1 MKKRNWD
8 CPAVQIAIFFTP
20 LIVQA
25 STSLKGAFLSISKSG
40 EDSSIAQEDE
50 TVENPKKRTKI
61 GGAICNAAASCN
73 SKANYKNDST
83 KTFFCQEHY
92 ELLSKPARKSVVKIK

>member
-1 MKKRNWD
+1 M
-8 CPAVQIAIFFTP
+8 
-20 LIVQA
+20 
-25 STSLKGAFLSISKSG
+25 KGAFLSISKSG

-73 SKANYKNDST
+73 SKANYKNDSP
-83 KTFFCQEHY
+83 KTFFYREHY